1 MFPLLMIGFAALGF
15 VLASRPEL
23 LGRIDASV
31 RGVIPNDFASLVT
44 GLMDTAIASRA
55 TVGVIGIAAALWA
68 GLGWMGNLRTALSV
82 MWGQP
87 DVEGSFVRRKL
98 SDLAALASAFVAILL
113 TIGLSALADPA
124 LRLAAPVRVA
134 SLLSSVAVSWLLFTW
149 MIAKLP
155 RTPVSLRAAARAGLL
170 AGVGFELLKQLGSA
184 YLRIVLHGPAGA
196 AFGPVLGLMVF
207 AYLTARLVLF
217 ATAWAATSRGV
228 SAPVPAD
235 STNAQP

>member
-31 RGVIPNDFASLVT
+31 RGAIPGDFVSLVT
-44 GLMDTAIASRA
+44 GLMDTAIASRT
-55 TVGVIGIAAALWA
+55 TVGIVGLLAALWA
-68 GLGWMGNLRTALSV
+68 GLGWMGNLRTALSE
-82 MWGQP
+82 MWNQP
-87 DVEGSFVRRKL
+87 SAAGSFVTRKL
-98 SDLAALASAFVAILL
+98 SDLAALTSAFVAILL
-113 TIGLSALADPA
+113 TFGLTALADPA

-134 SLLSSVAVSWLLFTW
+134 SLLSSVGVSWLLFTW
-149 MIAKLP
+149 MIGKLP
-155 RTPVSLRAAARAGLL
+155 RVPVSLRAAARAGLL
-170 AGVGFELLKQLGSA
+170 AAVGFEVLKQLASI

-235 STNAQP
+235 STNARP